1 MTLKALELDVAGCDI
16 QFYIRRMSKALV
28 RIPDEVVERKV
39 HVVRGQKVMMDR
51 DLAALYQV
59 DTRRLKEQVR
69 RNIDRFPADFMF
81 EMTDDELA
89 LHIN

>member
-1 MTLKALELDVAGCDI
+1 
-16 QFYIRRMSKALV
+16 MSKALV